1 MPQEDSIF
9 FRILSSRQL
18 EVTEEGKL
26 VQKDRADS
34 VAARDALRKQHKRNN
49 RMRNRISLDEFMGDT
64 GGSFG

>member
-1 MPQEDSIF
+1 LPQEDSIF

-34 VAARDALRKQHKRNN
+34 VAAREALRKQHKRNN

>member
-1 MPQEDSIF
+1 LPQEDSIF